1 MPDPDGP
8 SRDALV
14 WLVLWQARQNSQLK
28 AIVEKLAAANADLT
42 AANGV
47 LAGRLGRGTPR
58 PRTPRSLTP
67 RLLPVAASM
76 A

>member
-47 LAGRLGRGTPR
+47 LAGRLGRVEHLLS
-58 PRTPRSLTP
+58 RTS
-67 RLLPVAASM
+67 ANS
-76 A
+76 